1 MRVCECEWVCV
12 CVCVCVFV
20 YIHTNPNTQGHVNEV
35 SRPLVNLARLCPLPP
50 PKLQKSPADQAQA
63 TASDAATLG
72 AADGGDISNASNATN
87 FQDSNTTR
95 LAPANTTRQ
104 ASGHTARPQ
113 DAASDNE
120 TANATHNASAK
131 QTADGSGPGRT
142 EGPVQVHACVAR
154 QSSESFGA
162 SPARALDGDT
172 RRAFSA
178 LSCTHTRFQGSS
190 NPWWSVD
197 LGRVREVIHVRIFN
211 RHDDVPSTAAL
222 LDNFTVHVGQ
232 HGSVADSVCA
242 QQVRAPQWQE
252 EEGGGTEAY
261 LDVACRAAGR
271 HVTIS
276 LAGADR
282 VLSLC
287 EVEVMGYAGRQTQ
300 ASPELA
306 STVFQA
312 GMRQWVSL
320 RGAWSSIQEFTER
333 CPEKKA
339 RPEALVISWALG
351 GAAHGYS
358 LGANGVW
365 QATEADLETE
375 NGLAEHEECREL
387 SACRPGAPLL
397 PVPAPMSACQRGQIL
412 VNFVPT
418 IAGRYAFV
426 LEVGGVQGRVGPWSI
441 LVAAAPTDP
450 AKSTLTFRD
459 LGLPRPGGGHAAEAR
474 REAALTVQARDV
486 FGNRNHA
493 ECLRAVKGHL
503 AYARAQS
510 STLHRHGGAAVGDL
524 LQSSPAHKPFGPY
537 AVREHVE
544 QVPLVAG
551 TCLRGSTRLVFTAPV
566 SGFYHVVVSA
576 AATEVVGSQQL
587 VEVFPQFGSLQVG
600 AHAPMQRHVAHSR
613 WIYFRLHVPP
623 EAVGFEVRTQ
633 TLAAGSSDPC
643 GNGQTCNGDG
653 QPWIFLQQ
661 GSLPETVRG
670 PFPGVPQAAAAAQGC
685 YSCRAQVLVSRTDGD
700 SNSPGAPR
708 KTTSLGVAGGQWY
721 LGVFGAQVARPL
733 PPSLLPPFHMR
744 TQGPHVIRIPL
755 WRG

>member
-1 MRVCECEWVCV
+1 
-12 CVCVCVFV
+12 
-20 YIHTNPNTQGHVNEV
+20 
-35 SRPLVNLARLCPLPP
+35 
-50 PKLQKSPADQAQA
+50 
-63 TASDAATLG
+63 
-72 AADGGDISNASNATN
+72 
-87 FQDSNTTR
+87 
-95 LAPANTTRQ
+95 
-104 ASGHTARPQ
+104 
-113 DAASDNE
+113 
-120 TANATHNASAK
+120 
-131 QTADGSGPGRT
+131 
-142 EGPVQVHACVAR
+142 
-154 QSSESFGA
+154 
-162 SPARALDGDT
+162 
-172 RRAFSA
+172 
-178 LSCTHTRFQGSS
+178 
-190 NPWWSVD
+190 
-197 LGRVREVIHVRIFN
+197 
-211 RHDDVPSTAAL
+211 
-222 LDNFTVHVGQ
+222 
-232 HGSVADSVCA
+232 
-242 QQVRAPQWQE
+242 
-252 EEGGGTEAY
+252 
-261 LDVACRAAGR
+261 
-271 HVTIS
+271 
-276 LAGADR
+276 
-282 VLSLC
+282 
-287 EVEVMGYAGRQTQ
+287 
-300 ASPELA
+300 
-306 STVFQA
+306 
-312 GMRQWVSL
+312 
-320 RGAWSSIQEFTER
+320 
-333 CPEKKA
+333 
-339 RPEALVISWALG
+339 
-351 GAAHGYS
+351 
-358 LGANGVW
+358 
-365 QATEADLETE
+365 
-375 NGLAEHEECREL
+375 
-387 SACRPGAPLL
+387 
-397 PVPAPMSACQRGQIL
+397 MSACQRGQIL

-503 AYARAQS
+503 AYARAHS
-510 STLHRHGGAAVGDL
+510 STLHKHGGAAVGDL